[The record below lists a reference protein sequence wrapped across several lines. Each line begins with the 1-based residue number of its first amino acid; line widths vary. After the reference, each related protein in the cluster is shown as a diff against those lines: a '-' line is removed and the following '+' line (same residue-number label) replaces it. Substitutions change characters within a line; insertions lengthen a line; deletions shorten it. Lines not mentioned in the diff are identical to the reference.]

1 MQYGNY
7 HGELSCHFGFK
18 FLVPLSDCQ
27 ETVYAFDRRKN
38 YDAVKIDGEIC
49 FREDIVTLI
58 RMHKLINL

>member
-1 MQYGNY
+1 MAIITENY
-7 HGELSCHFGFK
+7 TAISVLNFW
-18 FLVPLSDCQ
+18 FLYQ
-27 ETVYAFDRRKN
+27 TAKKTVQAFDRGKN